1 MPQPC
6 LPAGRLQA
14 GAWPSAAPDP
24 EPPARIDPLVRR
36 LLYSARP
43 RSRPE
48 SKGVAAMT
56 EAEPEEVREKKG
68 GKRKLLA
75 FLALIGAVIAALA
88 FWRHRGAEEEE

>member
-1 MPQPC
+1 MAQRR
-6 LPAGRLQA
+6 ARSRTA
-14 GAWPSAAPDP
+14 
-24 EPPARIDPLVRR
+24 ARIDPLVRR

-56 EAEPEEVREKKG
+56 EAEPAEVRAKKG

-88 FWRHRGAEEEE
+88 FWRRRGAEEEEEPSAGATVSLAPALA